1 MHKFSFPRSLRIK
14 HRKLFDFIFKNG
26 KKTATKNLVMWY
38 FIFDKCNQERF
49 PNDSSKL
56 NTDECPTDTHSDKI
70 GRLRNIKLGLVV
82 SKKLGN
88 AVKRNKVKR
97 LLREAFRLS
106 KGALKDGAGI
116 IIYPLAECELET
128 KDQTALDLKK
138 LWLKAGIYNE
148 EAKQ

>member
-1 MHKFSFPRSLRIK
+1 MWFFVFDEYGQKDFSE
-14 HRKLFDFIFKNG
+14 
-26 KKTATKNLVMWY
+26 
-38 FIFDKCNQERF
+38 ERF
-49 PNDSSKL
+49 NPK
-56 NTDECPTDTHSDKI
+56 
-70 GRLRNIKLGLVV
+70 NIKLGLVV

-116 IIYPLAECELET
+116 IIYPLAKCKLET
-128 KDQTALDLKK
+128 QEQTSRELKK

-148 EAKQ
+148 ETKK

>member
-1 MHKFSFPRSLRIK
+1 MNKFSFPKSLRIK
-14 HRKLFDFIFKNG
+14 KRKLFDFIFKNG

-38 FIFDKCNQERF
+38 VISREHEQKDFSEDKFN
-49 PNDSSKL
+49 PK
-56 NTDECPTDTHSDKI
+56 
-70 GRLRNIKLGLVV
+70 NIKLGLVV

-88 AVKRNKVKR
+88 AVKRNRTKR

-116 IIYPLAECELET
+116 IIYPLAGCKLEN
-128 KDQTALDLKK
+128 KEQTAMDLKK

-148 EAKQ
+148 EAK

>member
-1 MHKFSFPRSLRIK
+1 MAPYSHNLICKGIYVNKFSFPKSLRIK
-14 HRKLFDFIFKNG
+14 NRKLFDFIFKNG

-38 FIFDKCNQERF
+38 VISQEDEQKDF
-49 PNDSSKL
+49 SKDVF
-56 NTDECPTDTHSDKI
+56 NPK
-70 GRLRNIKLGLVV
+70 NIKLGLVV

-88 AVKRNKVKR
+88 AVKRNKTKR

-116 IIYPLAECELET
+116 IIYPLAGCQLEN

-148 EAKQ
+148 EAKK

>member
-1 MHKFSFPRSLRIK
+1 MNKFSFPKSLRIK
-14 HRKLFDFIFKNG
+14 KRKLFDFIFKNG

-38 FIFDKCNQERF
+38 VISQEHEQKDFSKDRF
-49 PNDSSKL
+49 NPK
-56 NTDECPTDTHSDKI
+56 
-70 GRLRNIKLGLVV
+70 NIKLGLVV

-88 AVKRNKVKR
+88 AVKRNRTKR

-116 IIYPLAECELET
+116 IIYPLAGCKLEN
-128 KDQTALDLKK
+128 KEQTAMDLKK

-148 EAKQ
+148 EAK

>member
-1 MHKFSFPRSLRIK
+1 MHKFSFPKSLRIK
-14 HRKLFDFIFKNG
+14 RRKLFDFIFKNG
-26 KKTATKNLVMWY
+26 KKTASKNLVMW
-38 FIFDKCNQERF
+38 FFVFDEYGQKDFSEERF
-49 PNDSSKL
+49 NPK
-56 NTDECPTDTHSDKI
+56 
-70 GRLRNIKLGLVV
+70 NIKLGLVV

-116 IIYPLAECELET
+116 IIYPLAKCKLET
-128 KDQTALDLKK
+128 QEQTSRELKK

-148 EAKQ
+148 ETKK